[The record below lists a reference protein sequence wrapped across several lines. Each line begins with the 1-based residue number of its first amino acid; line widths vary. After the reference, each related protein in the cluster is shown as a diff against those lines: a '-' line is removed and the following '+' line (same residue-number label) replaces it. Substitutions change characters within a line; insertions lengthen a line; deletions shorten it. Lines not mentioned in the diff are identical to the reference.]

1 MNYVIVFISGVLVAL
16 VAGGIYLG
24 VFEKIFR
31 NRFK

>member
-1 MNYVIVFISGVLVAL
+1 MNYAIVFISGILVA
-16 VAGGIYLG
+16 VIVGGIYLG